1 MYVFDGMRLFETEIV
16 VGSVSV
22 CDEGIIEVIVFQSPA
37 MFVESFF
44 EGSTGLTNILSIT
57 P

>member
-1 MYVFDGMRLFETEIV
+1 MFDGMRLFETEIV
-16 VGSVSV
+16 VGRVSV

-44 EGSTGLTNILSIT
+44 EGSTGLTNIL
-57 P
+57 